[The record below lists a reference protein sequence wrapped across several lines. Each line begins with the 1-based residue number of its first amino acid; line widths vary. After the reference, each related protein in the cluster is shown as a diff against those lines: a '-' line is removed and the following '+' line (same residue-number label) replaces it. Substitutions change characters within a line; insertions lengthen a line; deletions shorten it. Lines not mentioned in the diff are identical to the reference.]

1 MYNKKGE
8 LLSDNYFANN
18 DLFETLESQSNFEFI
33 HPDLEKYRQ
42 EILKG
47 N

>member
-1 MYNKKGE
+1 MYNKNGE
-8 LLSDNYFANN
+8 LLSDNFFASN
-18 DLFETLESQSNFEFI
+18 DLFEVLEKESTFEFI

>member
-8 LLSDNYFANN
+8 LLSDNYFASN
-18 DLFETLESQSNFEFI
+18 DLFETLENQSTFEFI
-33 HPDLEKYRQ
+33 HPDLEAYRQ
-42 EILKG
+42 EMLKG